1 MPRFAYRAKQ
11 GPTEIKEGVIE
22 AESQHD
28 AVRRLS
34 NQGLIPVTVTQTAGG
49 PAKAVKGRPAGR
61 VSPHEITSFT
71 RQLAGLMK
79 SHIPVLR
86 ALDLIRTQAERPGL
100 KSVVGRMADAVR
112 DGQPLSDGFGQFPAL
127 FSPLYRALV
136 RAGEVSGRMD
146 DMLARLVEHREQEAS
161 LREKVSQAAIYPA
174 FVLVAGAATVAVLMI
189 VVIPK
194 LSVLLQDLHQALP
207 LPTRVVMAA
216 GDFASRTW
224 WGWALGL
231 ALGWIVMS
239 SRIGGRIL
247 LDRLQL
253 TLPIWRGL
261 TRNVEAAHFT
271 RTLGVLLDSG
281 IPILQAVATAVPTV
295 ENRLIRASLAPIEK
309 ALASGVPLAKT
320 MERVPVFSPMV
331 VGLVTIGEESGDLPR
346 HLLDVAKTLEEDV
359 ERSLKVVTTL
369 LEPCLML
376 VMGLIVAFIVAAML
390 LPVFEI
396 GTGIESPSA

>member
-11 GPTEIKEGVIE
+11 GPTEIKDGVIE
-22 AESQHD
+22 AESQQD

-34 NQGLIPVTVTQTAGG
+34 QQGLIPVTVMQAAGE
-49 PAKAVKGRPAGR
+49 PARASRGRPAGR
-61 VSPHEITSFT
+61 VSAHEITSLT
-71 RQLAGLMK
+71 RSLGGLMR

-86 ALDLIRTQAERPGL
+86 ALDLIRGQAERPGL
-100 KSVVGRMADAVR
+100 KSVVGRLADAVR
-112 DGQPLSDGFGQFPAL
+112 DGQPLSDAFGQFPAL

-136 RAGEVSGRMD
+136 RAGEVSGRLD
-146 DMLARLVEHREQEAS
+146 EMLTRLVEHREQEES
-161 LREKVSQAAIYPA
+161 LRTKVQQAAIYPA
-174 FVLVAGAATVAVLMI
+174 FVLVAGGATIAVLMI

-194 LSVLLQDLHQALP
+194 LSVLLQDLQQTLP
-207 LPTRVVMAA
+207 APTRLVMAM
-216 GDFASRTW
+216 GDFAKRTW

-231 ALGWIVMS
+231 AVGWMAMG
-239 SRIGGRIL
+239 SRIGGRIV

-253 TLPIWRGL
+253 TLPFWRTL
-261 TRNVEAAHFT
+261 TRNVEAAQFT

-309 ALASGVPLAKT
+309 ALASGVPLAKA
-320 MERVPVFSPMV
+320 MERGAGVSPRV
-331 VGLVTIGEESGDLPR
+331 IRLVTLAEESGDLPR
-346 HLLDVAKTLEEDV
+346 HLLEIAKTLEEEV
-359 ERSLKVVTTL
+359 ERALKVVTTL

-376 VMGLIVAFIVAAML
+376 AMGLVVALIVAAML

-396 GTGIESPSA
+396 GAGVQGQ